1 FHRLASLLRQGNPG
15 TPVSGDDG
23 AAAGAP
29 RGAGALLFNPSL
41 YSRRALVA
49 GGDGDEWL
57 SQPIPPL
64 SVAAVTVGSDTGGG
78 EEAGG
83 GAAPSLTKEGEHH
96 LLSNGLITARIGGV
110 GRLALRDERSGVT
123 MENLLGILD
132 TGDAGDS
139 YSEERLDGGSR
150 EGIDDLRLTRTR
162 HTSVRVSAAFSGS
175 LELPLSLAPSR
186 RERSE
191 ERAKSDITLLLELRR
206 GEPFVRLT
214 LRFLNRSRDHRL
226 QLRFRSSRPEGRVL
240 SLTQFA
246 WEEPAAQLPPA
257 AGTVEPPPEVRRL
270 MLGAREPELSPIFPT
285 AGAVAAGDEIGALLV
300 AQEGLFEGELLGGGD
315 FGLTLLRC
323 VGWLARGDLRSRT
336 GDAGPEIFAPEAQCL
351 RPFEVRLAVA
361 PLSCLEDATGWR
373 GSRIIEEFSAPMVSL
388 GTSGLTGA
396 ESADRE
402 QPDGVRSLLPD
413 LTAVDGLDGC
423 RLSTV
428 KPAEL
433 LASPKSLILRLSN
446 PWSTPLELP
455 AVFSKATRRVNLDE
469 TEVTDSGEPGVLGPF
484 EIGSFL
490 YPTDDGRRAPREA
503 QGAEES
509 WNERFAAALSG
520 ALPYHR
526 FGRRPFRLPP
536 DAWSWLFAEEAFS
549 PSSGGP
555 ARQGELPSSETPRA
569 DGEERRRWREYLTE
583 GVTRETERLREL
595 QLREEESAAAYEA
608 ARREDPGMRR
618 RETIVRRSALSTY
631 HRRRLEAELSLTF
644 ARWTLRRVEG
654 EPSEAEERRLYRTVE
669 KLALELNH
677 ARVAKRADDYL
688 VALQ

>member
-1 FHRLASLLRQGNPG
+1 S
-15 TPVSGDDG
+15 
-23 AAAGAP
+23 
-29 RGAGALLFNPSL
+29 
-41 YSRRALVA
+41 
-49 GGDGDEWL
+49 DGDEWL
-57 SQPIPPL
+57 SRPIPPL
-64 SVAAVTVGSDTGGG
+64 SVAALTAGSDAGGG
-78 EEAGG
+78 DAAGVEAAGG

-96 LLSNGLITARIGGV
+96 LLSNGLITARIGGA
-110 GRLALRDERSGVT
+110 GRLTLRDERSGVT
-123 MENLLGILD
+123 VENLLGILD

-175 LELPLSLAPSR
+175 LELPLALAPSR

-206 GEPFVRLT
+206 GEPFLRLTVRL
-214 LRFLNRSRDHRL
+214 LNRSRDHRL
-226 QLRFRSSRPEGRVL
+226 QLRFFSSRSQGRVL

-257 AGTVEPPPEVRRL
+257 AGKAEPPAEVQRL

-285 AGAVAAGDEIGALLV
+285 AGAVAGGDETGALLV
-300 AQEGLFEGELLGGGD
+300 AQEGLFEGELLGGGE

-351 RPFEVRLAVA
+351 RPFEARLAVA
-361 PLSCLEDATGWR
+361 PLSRLEDATGQR
-373 GSRIIEEFSAPMVSL
+373 GSRIIEEFSAPILSL
-388 GTSGLTGA
+388 GGSALTR
-396 ESADRE
+396 ADTAGRG
-402 QPDGVRSLLPD
+402 QPGTVRSLLPE
-413 LTAVDGLDGC
+413 LAAVDSLDAC
-423 RLSTV
+423 HLSTV
-428 KPAEL
+428 KPAEPP
-433 LASPKSLILRLSN
+433 ASPGSFILRLSN
-446 PWSTPLELP
+446 PWTTPLELP
-455 AVFSKATRRVNLDE
+455 EVLSRATRRVNLDE
-469 TEVTDSGEPGVLGPF
+469 TEASDAGEPSVLRPF

-490 YPTDDGRRAPREA
+490 YPADDCHRAPREA
-503 QGAEES
+503 QGAEQS
-509 WNERFAAALSG
+509 WKERFAAALSG
-520 ALPYHR
+520 ALPYRR

-536 DAWSWLFAEEAFS
+536 DAWSWLFAEEAIPF
-549 PSSGGP
+549 SGGESAP
-555 ARQGELPSSETPRA
+555 QGEPPSPETSSA
-569 DGEERRRWREYLTE
+569 NGEERGRWREYLTE
-583 GVTRETERLREL
+583 GVTREEARLREL
-595 QLREEESAAAYEA
+595 QRREEESAKAYEA
-608 ARREDPGMRR
+608 ARKEDPGMRR
-618 RETIVRRSALSTY
+618 RETIARRSAWSTY

-644 ARWTLRRVEG
+644 ARWTLRRTEG